1 MVTKLVHFNMGKRK
15 ERGGLMVYSYGKPQ
29 ENPQRLSEL
38 LEEEEEARR
47 LREKAADWEF
57 INKQPPKVREALILY
72 VRTGDL
78 WRASKLAGLKLEEFD
93 ELRERA
99 KIPKV

>member
-1 MVTKLVHFNMGKRK
+1 MRS
-15 ERGGLMVYSYGKPQ
+15 EGL
-29 ENPQRLSEL
+29 RRL

-72 VRTGDL
+72 VKTGDL
-78 WRASKLAGLKLEEFD
+78 RRAQRASGLDLEDFL
-93 ELRERA
+93 ELLRRA
-99 KIPKV
+99 RVLI